1 MFENPC
7 DAIVNSAN
15 PHPICGGDAEC
26 PIFSQLVENA
36 PTENL
41 EPARSFEKIPGH
53 GNPGWGFFY
62 PFKMCTAQENANF
75 AELKIFC
82 QKILGILG

>member
-1 MFENPC
+1 MPYFQ
-7 DAIVNSAN
+7 SAGRKCTN
-15 PHPICGGDAEC
+15 RKTKSPLELLKKSLAMETLAGD
-26 PIFSQLVENA
+26 
-36 PTENL
+36 
-41 EPARSFEKIPGH
+41 
-53 GNPGWGFFY
+53 FFY